1 MISAALSV
9 LVSLATASSLTVR
22 QARTQRAENARLR
35 LSEIADGML
44 RTLAQYRANTR
55 SSAQRDPDNA
65 HSEDKRVATAIL
77 DVASGLGRFRW
88 MVTRLCRRILG
99 RFWTDPARHFTRR
112 PRPPSQSVR
121 R

>member
-77 DVASGLGRFRW
+77 DVASGLSRFRRW
-88 MVTRLCRRILG
+88 MVARLCRRILG
-99 RFWTDPARHFTRR
+99 RFWTDPARHFTGDQARR
-112 PRPPSQSVR
+112 VSR
-121 R
+121 